1 MADAIAQL
9 LEIGYQARRENRPAD
24 AVSAFWAAA
33 AQARSAANPEG
44 TRMLARALTGL
55 GQMARDEGQLSG
67 ALGHYQEAAALFRSL
82 DDPARLA
89 HTVRHVGDIHIE
101 LAQPGLAGHCY
112 GEALT
117 LYRGLP
123 QTSPGE
129 LANALRSWALFQEAR
144 GAREEASGIWR
155 EVQALYQAAGIAAG
169 VTESTRRLTALANET
184 TT

>member
-9 LEIGYQARRENRPAD
+9 LEIGYQARRENRPAE
-24 AVSAFWAAA
+24 AVSAFTAAA
-33 AQARSAANPEG
+33 AEARSAANPEG

-55 GQMARDEGQLSG
+55 GQMARDGGQLSA
-67 ALGHYQEAAALFRSL
+67 ALDHYQEAAALFRSL

-101 LAQPGLAGHCY
+101 LAQPGLAGPCY
-112 GEALT
+112 EEALT

-123 QTSPGE
+123 QTNPGE
-129 LANALRSWALFQEAR
+129 LANALRS
-144 GAREEASGIWR
+144 GAILQEASGAKKEASRIWR
-155 EVQALYQAAGIAAG
+155 EVQVLYQAAGIAAG
-169 VTESTRRLTALANET
+169 VTESTRRLTALADDT